1 MAVARAVPTRSP
13 RMTDRCVGRV
23 PAGGRLGAAQTVG
36 PRDNFR
42 VAGRIL
48 TLVESTECGRGGA
61 MPEEHDEAVLAALL
75 DRLLKV
81 RLPRALELKK
91 KVEGGERLADADI
104 AFLHVA
110 LEDAR
115 DSQRYIVRNPR
126 FHALGAQIVQLYD
139 EIVARATENEKT
151 RGDR

>member
-1 MAVARAVPTRSP
+1 
-13 RMTDRCVGRV
+13 
-23 PAGGRLGAAQTVG
+23 
-36 PRDNFR
+36 
-42 VAGRIL
+42 
-48 TLVESTECGRGGA
+48 
-61 MPEEHDEAVLAALL
+61 MPEEHDEAVLVALL

-104 AFLHVA
+104 AFLQMA

-126 FHALGAQIVQLYD
+126 FHTLGAQIVQLYD

>member
-1 MAVARAVPTRSP
+1 MLNLLRIRRAAGSCASAKGARSSFRAVARRA
-13 RMTDRCVGRV
+13 GRK
-23 PAGGRLGAAQTVG
+23 ARLAAALQAQRERLQRLG
-36 PRDNFR
+36 R
-42 VAGRIL
+42 
-48 TLVESTECGRGGA
+48 
-61 MPEEHDEAVLAALL
+61 H
-75 DRLLKV
+75 
-81 RLPRALELKK
+81 
-91 KVEGGERLADADI
+91 LADHRHPPVLHPARERVRGAAGEH

-126 FHALGAQIVQLYD
+126 FHTLGAQIVQLYD